1 MSLKSTRKAEMQSLG
16 IEHGLLVDGLTKAGI
31 IDFSNSVDSDDAAIG
46 AESSQIEA
54 ALMLKEYGRWG
65 GSFGLSGPFSQTP
78 QIQ

>member
-54 ALMLKEYGRWG
+54 ADEDAFDVEGIWKMGRFIWVVRA
-65 GSFGLSGPFSQTP
+65 L
-78 QIQ
+78 